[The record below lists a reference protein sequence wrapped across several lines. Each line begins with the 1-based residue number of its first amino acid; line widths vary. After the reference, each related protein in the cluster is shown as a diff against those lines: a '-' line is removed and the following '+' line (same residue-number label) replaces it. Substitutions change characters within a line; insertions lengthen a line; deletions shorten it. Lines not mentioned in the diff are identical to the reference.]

1 MPMAPLILGSL
12 GPLATLKTGGKNM
25 EENIRIS
32 ESSQDI
38 ELESKDSLAEMKEY
52 LRKPVLL
59 ENLASGTE
67 VCLRCGK
74 NEWKLKLK
82 SGIDCFIAQCAGCGL
97 EKFFECWYPEGD
109 E

>member
-1 MPMAPLILGSL
+1 
-12 GPLATLKTGGKNM
+12 M

-38 ELESKDSLAEMKEY
+38 ELENSSIEELKKLLSKDSLAEMKEY